1 MTDLIT
7 AFSGLEANWSN
18 LAAVMRGMEERKV
31 RLADFLSSVYGEPD
45 ELDGRSLTLH
55 KKRTETIVRRL
66 LRERAVTGRPDLGR
80 EGIVSGWE
88 AFNAVQGYV
97 QHDATRR
104 GNPSEMGRIIRAMH
118 DGSVA
123 KELAPWLG
131 VCPAGHE
138 HFRFRAPTRPL
149 ACGACGR
156 GFSRANLITWSK
168 RDVL

>member
-1 MTDLIT
+1 MAARYEDDEIHQVLLHEV
-7 AFSGLEANWSN
+7 AHA
-18 LAAVMRGMEERKV
+18 LAGMGAGHGAKWRSIAK
-31 RLADFLSSVYGEPD
+31 
-45 ELDGRSLTLH
+45 ELGYDG
-55 KKRTETIVRRL
+55 KRT
-66 LRERAVTGRPDLGR
+66 
-80 EGIVSGWE
+80 
-88 AFNAVQGYV
+88 
-97 QHDATRR
+97 
-104 GNPSEMGRIIRAMH
+104 H

-156 GFSRANLITWSK
+156 GFSRANLIEWTK